1 MKTLLTAITVF
12 ILLIA
17 QNLLAKTNISH
28 AIAMHGEPKYDQN
41 FISVEYVSNNAE
53 KGGNIVRSAIGTY
66 DTFNP
71 FTLKGTSAA
80 GIGLLYESLTVGSS
94 DEAFTEYGLL
104 AKSIEWP
111 DDRSWV
117 TFTLRDEAKWHDGK
131 KITSDDVV
139 WTFNTLM
146 EKGHPFYKYYYGD
159 VSEVIKI
166 TENKVKF
173 EFSTN
178 TNKEL
183 VLIVGQL
190 PVLPKH
196 YWENK
201 NFEETTLD
209 VPIGSGPYKVKS
221 FDAGRSI
228 TYELDMDYWG
238 FENNIVPIKVGKD
251 NMGSIRYDY
260 YKDRGVERE
269 AFKSGEIDFFSENT
283 SKEWATGYDIDAV
296 TEGLIKK
303 ELIPHENPQGMQAF
317 AFNTRKNIFADKRVR
332 KALSFAFD
340 FEWTNKNLFYGAYK
354 RTDSFFENSEL
365 ASSGL
370 PSQAEL
376 AYLNPYIDQ
385 LPKEIFN
392 EEYSNPKTDGS
403 GFIRNELQE
412 ATKLLQEAGWKL
424 RDGKLE
430 NSNGEPFEFEI
441 LLVSPAFE
449 RIVLPFID
457 NLEKLGINASLRTI
471 DSSQYQKRIESFDF
485 DMVVFTFS
493 QSLSPGNEQRNFW
506 SSGAADTNGSRNIIG
521 IKNNVIDLLIENLIN
536 AKDREDLITIS
547 RALDRVLLWNY
558 YVIPQWHISAYRV
571 LYWDMFDQPK
581 QKPKYSLGF
590 DTWWVN
596 QNKFNFINSQRSTN

>member
-209 VPIGSGPYKVKS
+209 VPIGSGPYKIKS

-228 TYELDMDYWG
+228 TYELDMNYWG

-317 AFNTRKNIFADKRVR
+317 AFNTRKDIFADKRVR

>member
-1 MKTLLTAITVF
+1 MKTLITAISLF
-12 ILLIA
+12 ILFIA
-17 QNLLAKTNISH
+17 QNLSAQTNISH
-28 AIAMHGEPKYDQN
+28 AIAMHGEPKYDQD
-41 FISVEYVSNNAE
+41 FISVEYISKSAE
-53 KGGNIVRSAIGTY
+53 KGGDIVRSAIGTY

-80 GIGLLYESLTVGSS
+80 GIGLLYETLTVGSS

-117 TFTLRDEAKWHDGK
+117 TYTLRDEAKWHDGK
-131 KITSDDVV
+131 KVTSDDVV

-159 VSEVIKI
+159 VGEVIKI
-166 TENKVKF
+166 SDNKIKF
-173 EFSTN
+173 VFSTN

-183 VLIVGQL
+183 ALIVGQL

-209 VPIGSGPYKVKS
+209 VPLGSGPYKVKS

-228 TYELDMDYWG
+228 TYELDLEYWG
-238 FENNIVPIKVGKD
+238 FKNNIVPIKVGKD

-269 AFKSGEIDFFSENT
+269 AFKSGEIDFFSENS
-283 SKEWATGYDIDAV
+283 SKEWATSYDIDAV
-296 TEGLIKK
+296 NEGLIKK
-303 ELIPHENPQGMQAF
+303 ELIAHENPQGMQAF

-370 PSQAEL
+370 PSQDEL

-392 EEYSNPKTDGS
+392 EKYRNPKTDGS

-412 ATKLLQEAGWKL
+412 ATKLLRDSGWKL
-424 RDGKLE
+424 NDGKLV

-457 NLEKLGINASLRTI
+457 NLEKLGISTSLRTI

-506 SSGAADTNGSRNIIG
+506 SSQAADTNGSRNIIG
-521 IKNNVIDLLIENLIN
+521 IKNNVVDLLIENLIN
-536 AKDREDLITIS
+536 AKDREDLITITK
-547 RALDRVLLWNY
+547 ALDRVLLWNY
-558 YVIPQWHISAYRV
+558 YVIPQWHISSYRV
-571 LYWDMFDQPK
+571 LYWDIFDQPK

-596 QNKFNFINSQRSTN
+596 QNKYNNISSQRSTN

>member
-269 AFKSGEIDFFSENT
+269 AFKAGEIDFFSENT

-317 AFNTRKNIFADKRVR
+317 AFNTRKDIFADKRVR

>member
-117 TFTLRDEAKWHDGK
+117 TYTLRDEAKWHDGK

-166 TENKVKF
+166 SENKVKF
-173 EFSTN
+173 LFSTN

-209 VPIGSGPYKVKS
+209 VPIGSGPYKIKS

-228 TYELDMDYWG
+228 TYELDLDYWG
-238 FENNIVPIKVGKD
+238 FKNNIVPIKVGKD

-269 AFKSGEIDFFSENT
+269 AFKSGEIDFFTENS
-283 SKEWATGYDIDAV
+283 SKEWATSYDIC
-296 TEGLIKK
+296 
-303 ELIPHENPQGMQAF
+303 
-317 AFNTRKNIFADKRVR
+317 
-332 KALSFAFD
+332 
-340 FEWTNKNLFYGAYK
+340 
-354 RTDSFFENSEL
+354 
-365 ASSGL
+365 
-370 PSQAEL
+370 
-376 AYLNPYIDQ
+376 
-385 LPKEIFN
+385 
-392 EEYSNPKTDGS
+392 
-403 GFIRNELQE
+403 
-412 ATKLLQEAGWKL
+412 LL
-424 RDGKLE
+424 
-430 NSNGEPFEFEI
+430 
-441 LLVSPAFE
+441 
-449 RIVLPFID
+449 
-457 NLEKLGINASLRTI
+457 
-471 DSSQYQKRIESFDF
+471 
-485 DMVVFTFS
+485 
-493 QSLSPGNEQRNFW
+493 
-506 SSGAADTNGSRNIIG
+506 
-521 IKNNVIDLLIENLIN
+521 
-536 AKDREDLITIS
+536 
-547 RALDRVLLWNY
+547 
-558 YVIPQWHISAYRV
+558 
-571 LYWDMFDQPK
+571 
-581 QKPKYSLGF
+581 
-590 DTWWVN
+590 
-596 QNKFNFINSQRSTN
+596 

>member
-1 MKTLLTAITVF
+1 MKILITSATFFLLSISQS
-12 ILLIA
+12 ILA
-17 QNLLAKTNISH
+17 NTNVSH
-28 AIAMHGEPKYDQN
+28 AIAMHGEPKYNKD
-41 FISVEYVSNNAE
+41 FVSVEYISNSAL
-53 KGGNIVRSAIGTY
+53 KGGNIVRSSIGNY

-104 AKSIEWP
+104 AKNIEWP

-117 TFTLRDEAKWHDGK
+117 AFTIRDEAKWHDGK
-131 KITSDDVV
+131 KINSDDVI

-159 VSEVIKI
+159 VSEVIKVSD
-166 TENKVKF
+166 NKVKF
-173 EFSTN
+173 IFSTN

-183 VLIVGQL
+183 PLIVGQL

-196 YWENK
+196 YWENQ

-209 VPIGSGPYKVKS
+209 IPIGSGPYKIKS

-228 TYELDMDYWG
+228 TYELNEDYWG
-238 FENNIVPIKVGKD
+238 FKNNAVPIKVGKD
-251 NMGSIRYDY
+251 NFGTIRYDY

-283 SKEWATGYDIDAV
+283 SKEWATGYEIDAV
-296 TEGLIKK
+296 KEGLIKK
-303 ELIPHENPQGMQAF
+303 ELISHENPQGMQAF
-317 AFNTRKNIFADKRVR
+317 AFNTRKDIFKDKRIR
-332 KALSFAFD
+332 KALSYAFD

-365 ASSGL
+365 SSSGL
-370 PSQAEL
+370 PSKEEL
-376 AYLNPYIDQ
+376 VYLSPYMDV

-392 EEYSNPKTDGS
+392 KEYKNPVTDGS
-403 GFIRNELQE
+403 GFIRDQLQE
-412 ATKLLQEAGWKL
+412 ATKLIKDAGWKL
-424 RDGKLE
+424 KEGKLE
-430 NSNGEPFEFEI
+430 NSKGEPFEFEI

-457 NLEKLGINASLRTI
+457 NLEKLGIKASLRTI
-471 DSSQYQKRIESFDF
+471 DSSQYQKRIESFEF

-506 SSGAADTNGSRNIIG
+506 GSNAADTNGSRNIVG
-521 IKNNVIDLLIENLIN
+521 IKNDVVDILIEKLIN
-536 AKDREDLITIS
+536 AKDREDLITITRS
-547 RALDRVLLWNY
+547 LDRVLLWNY
-558 YVIPQWHISAYRV
+558 FVIPQWHISAYRV

-590 DTWWVN
+590 DTWWIN
-596 QNKFNFINSQRSTN
+596 QNKFNFINSQRSSN

>member
-173 EFSTN
+173 VFATN

-196 YWENK
+196 YWDC
-201 NFEETTLD
+201 LL
-209 VPIGSGPYKVKS
+209 Y
-221 FDAGRSI
+221 
-228 TYELDMDYWG
+228 
-238 FENNIVPIKVGKD
+238 
-251 NMGSIRYDY
+251 
-260 YKDRGVERE
+260 
-269 AFKSGEIDFFSENT
+269 T
-283 SKEWATGYDIDAV
+283 S
-296 TEGLIKK
+296 
-303 ELIPHENPQGMQAF
+303 PSP
-317 AFNTRKNIFADKRVR
+317 RDKRQSR
-332 KALSFAFD
+332 MP
-340 FEWTNKNLFYGAYK
+340 
-354 RTDSFFENSEL
+354 
-365 ASSGL
+365 SS
-370 PSQAEL
+370 A
-376 AYLNPYIDQ
+376 
-385 LPKEIFN
+385 
-392 EEYSNPKTDGS
+392 
-403 GFIRNELQE
+403 
-412 ATKLLQEAGWKL
+412 
-424 RDGKLE
+424 
-430 NSNGEPFEFEI
+430 
-441 LLVSPAFE
+441 
-449 RIVLPFID
+449 
-457 NLEKLGINASLRTI
+457 
-471 DSSQYQKRIESFDF
+471 
-485 DMVVFTFS
+485 
-493 QSLSPGNEQRNFW
+493 
-506 SSGAADTNGSRNIIG
+506 
-521 IKNNVIDLLIENLIN
+521 
-536 AKDREDLITIS
+536 
-547 RALDRVLLWNY
+547 
-558 YVIPQWHISAYRV
+558 
-571 LYWDMFDQPK
+571 
-581 QKPKYSLGF
+581 
-590 DTWWVN
+590 
-596 QNKFNFINSQRSTN
+596 